1 MAGKQ
6 KEKRKKPPTKLG
18 MGNGKARRYV
28 EEQEEVMVTTTN
40 KAGSGISKNRGGNRN
55 LTVEEEYEDNYD
67 DDDDEEDD
75 NNNYNH
81 NNNNDR
87 NDYYNDEEEEDVY
100 DDQDDSD
107 EIIDDRD
114 NNLVIQK
121 SQPTRHSG
129 KNYLGGSHARA
140 RQTTH
145 SLQNITNYNRGGQE
159 ETPTCQ
165 GTRIDFPYTPAVSSM
180 TSRSSHEHNY
190 KLQLQA
196 IGYHQTTASGK
207 NQVKEYVGKSLFRRL
222 KFIVGESEMET
233 YGPIASIV
241 MSHFKVKDE
250 NKVEWWMHN
259 KQTVHKEI
267 RQRRNN
273 IGTALRNAFRS
284 K

>member
-28 EEQEEVMVTTTN
+28 EEQEEVMVTTTK
-40 KAGSGISKNRGGNRN
+40 KAGSGIRKTGGGNRS

-81 NNNNDR
+81 NNNNDHD
-87 NDYYNDEEEEDVY
+87 NYYNDEEEEDVY
-100 DDQDDSD
+100 EDQDDSD

-114 NNLVIQK
+114 NNLVCQK
-121 SQPTRHSG
+121 SQPTRPSG

-140 RQTTH
+140 RQTH
-145 SLQNITNYNRGGQE
+145 SLQNITNHNRGGQE

-165 GTRIDFPYTPAVSSM
+165 GTRLDFPYTPAVSSM
-180 TSRSSHEHNY
+180 TGRSSHEHNY

-196 IGYHQTTASGK
+196 SGYHQTTASGK